1 MSIRIQF
8 VQFSVYSLKRGGVQW
23 PRSLAAG
30 LQGLALQ
37 AVLCVAVLAGQ
48 VDLRHLV
55 QQRLGV
61 LEGALAD
68 QRPQDRDHR
77 QQQQPPEQ
85 VAVQRLGEARRVR
98 SCD

>member
-1 MSIRIQF
+1 MA
-8 VQFSVYSLKRGGVQW
+8 
-23 PRSLAAG
+23 RSLAAG

-37 AVLCVAVLAGQ
+37 ALLGVAVAAGQ

-61 LEGALAD
+61 LEGALVD

-85 VAVQRLGEARRVR
+85 VAVQRLGAATRVR
-98 SCD
+98 PCEL